1 MKKWTSDKLPEGYP
15 TDCSRR
21 LLNEVIQD
29 LSDEL
34 YTKTQAG
41 KFNEIWRFL
50 VITLIQSGHNEL
62 QRRNN
67 TLVLKATVLGLIVS
81 LIAIGLTMLDLKTS
95 SNWESKQIQRLDEQK
110 QIQQQILQELMLQ
123 TRSNTQI

>member
-41 KFNEIWRFL
+41 KLNEIWRFL